1 MRKRVVVLGATGSI
15 GESAMRV
22 ARAMPDRIE
31 IVGLSG
37 HNNTGRLLELG
48 REFPE
53 AALSTGDEA
62 AAKQL
67 SRELGRRVLHGE
79 EGLLTLASLP
89 EADLV
94 LVAIVGTSGLKPAL
108 HALENDKDLA
118 VASKEILVMAGELVM
133 ATAERM
139 GGRVL
144 PVDSEHNAIFQCLE
158 GQDPSTVK
166 RLILT
171 CSGGPFR
178 KASAGDLAS
187 VTPEQA
193 LRHPTWSMGTKITID
208 SATLFN
214 KGLEM
219 IEAKWLFGMP
229 MDRVDVIVHPQSI
242 VHSMVEF
249 LDGSILAQLGS
260 TDMALPIQ
268 YALTYPERFAGPC
281 APLDLTALGKLEF
294 EAPRTDLFPAI
305 DLARR
310 AGTVGG
316 TLPAVLNAANEAAV
330 DAFLAGRLSFPGI
343 WESVERAMDKVPFVE
358 HPTLDQ
364 LVEADTAARAA
375 VGNWE

>member
-1 MRKRVVVLGATGSI
+1 MKRRVVILGATGSI

-22 ARAMPDRIE
+22 ARAMPERIE

-37 HNNTGRLLELG
+37 HHNTERLLELG
-48 REFPE
+48 REFPQ
-53 AALSTGDEA
+53 AAVCAGDEA
-62 AAKQL
+62 SAIML
-67 SRELGRRVLHGE
+67 SSELGRPVVHGE
-79 EGLLTLASLP
+79 QGLLTLAAMP
-89 EADLV
+89 QADLV
-94 LVAIVGTSGLKPAL
+94 LVAIVGTTGLKPAL

-118 VASKEILVMAGELVM
+118 VASKEILVMAGEQVM

-158 GQDPSTVK
+158 GRDPSEVK

-178 KASAGDLAS
+178 KAVAAELAT

-193 LRHPTWSMGTKITID
+193 LRHPTWSMGRKISVD

-219 IEAKWLFGMP
+219 IEARWLFGIP
-229 MDRVDVIVHPQSI
+229 MEKIDVVIHPQSI

-249 LDGSILAQLGS
+249 VDGSILAQLGS

-268 YALTYPERFAGPC
+268 YAFTYPERVAGPC

-294 EAPRTDLFPAI
+294 EAPRADLFPAL

-310 AGTVGG
+310 AGTAGG
-316 TLPAVLNAANEAAV
+316 TVPAVLNAANEAAV
-330 DAFLAGRLSFPGI
+330 DAFLAGRLPFPDI
-343 WESVERAMDKVPFVE
+343 WQSVTRAMDTVPFVE

-364 LVEADTAARAA
+364 LLKADTAAR
-375 VGNWE
+375 ECLQEFF